1 MFFNVTVL
9 YFKPP
14 SQIHIH
20 SDSVL
25 RLYRPKLSPLLYG
38 MAGRVVMI
46 LSILIL
52 LPFVAF
58 SLSKADEPE
67 DLTLLQSQDQN
78 DVVLPPPDPNRFN
91 GGGGSDDDDLSDSD
105 GAGGD
110 DDSDREVVDEKDV
123 VVLKEANFSEFLERN
138 PYVMVEF
145 YAPWCGHCKALAPE
159 YAEAATELK
168 GEAVLAKVDG
178 TEESG
183 LMDKY
188 EVQGFPTLY
197 FYADGVHKAYS
208 GLRTK

>member
-1 MFFNVTVL
+1 ML

-20 SDSVL
+20 SDSVV

-78 DVVLPPPDPNRFN
+78 DVVSPPPDPNRFN
-91 GGGGSDDDDLSDSD
+91 GGGGGDDDDLSDSD